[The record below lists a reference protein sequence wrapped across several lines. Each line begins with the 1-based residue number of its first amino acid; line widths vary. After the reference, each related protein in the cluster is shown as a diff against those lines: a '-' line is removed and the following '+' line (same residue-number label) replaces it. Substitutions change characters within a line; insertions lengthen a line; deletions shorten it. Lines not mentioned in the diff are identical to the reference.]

1 MEQVNEIVF
10 PGDVIAKEEEYLSGR
25 NTQDI
30 DGNIIATAFGKVSR
44 DDKSL
49 VISVDTQKQAVVIR
63 RYDIVYGKI
72 IKILNKEAVIL
83 VSGVDKGKAIV
94 PVATEARLKLPIP
107 NKTMYSHIVTL
118 GDILR
123 AKIVSTRPLY
133 ATIFE
138 SGLGVLK
145 GRCTVCR
152 SELIA
157 DNGKLYCRNCGR
169 IEQRKIAQDYG
180 NINISG
186 VNYERS
192 R

>member
-1 MEQVNEIVF
+1 MEQVKDIVF
-10 PGDVIAKEEEYLSGR
+10 PGDVIAKEEEYLPGR
-25 NTQDI
+25 NTQDV
-30 DGNIIATAFGKVSR
+30 DGNVISTAFGKVSR

-49 VISVDTQKQAVVIR
+49 VISVGTTKQAVAVK
-63 RYDIVYGKI
+63 RYDIIYGKI

-83 VSGVDKGKAIV
+83 ISGVEKEKAIV

-118 GDILR
+118 GDLVR
-123 AKIVSTRPLY
+123 AKIISTRPLY
-133 ATIFE
+133 ATIFDSE
-138 SGLGVLK
+138 LGVLK
-145 GRCTVCR
+145 GKCTVCR
-152 SELIA
+152 RELVEE
-157 DNGKLYCRNCGR
+157 NGKLYCKNCGR
-169 IEQRKIAQDYG
+169 IEQRKIASDYG

>member
-94 PVATEARLKLPIP
+94 TVATEARLKLPIP

-157 DNGKLYCRNCGR
+157 DNGKLYCKNCGR
-169 IEQRKIAQDYG
+169 IEQRKIAPDYG

>member
-1 MEQVNEIVF
+1 MEKVRDIVF
-10 PGDVIAKEEEYLSGR
+10 PGDIIAKEEEYLSGR

-30 DGNIIATAFGKVSR
+30 DGDVISTAFGRVSR

-49 VISVDTQKQAVVIR
+49 IISVDTSRQAVPIK

-83 VSGVDKGKAIV
+83 LSGVVKADKILPANK
-94 PVATEARLKLPIP
+94 EARLKLPIP

-118 GDILR
+118 GDLVR
-123 AKIVSTRPLY
+123 AKIITTRPLY
-133 ATIFE
+133 ATIFDP
-138 SGLGVLK
+138 GLGVLK
-145 GRCTVCR
+145 SKCTVCR
-152 SELIA
+152 SELA
-157 DNGKLYCRNCGR
+157 AENGKLYCRNCGR
-169 IEQRKIAQDYG
+169 IESRKTASDYG

-192 R
+192 

>member
-1 MEQVNEIVF
+1 MEQVNDIVF

-94 PVATEARLKLPIP
+94 TVATEARLKLPIP

-157 DNGKLYCRNCGR
+157 DNGKLYCKNCGR
-169 IEQRKIAQDYG
+169 IEQRKIAPDYG

>member
-1 MEQVNEIVF
+1 MEQVNDIVF

-94 PVATEARLKLPIP
+94 TVATEARLKLPIP

-157 DNGKLYCRNCGR
+157 DNGKLYCKNCGR
-169 IEQRKIAQDYG
+169 IEQRKIAPDYG

-192 R
+192 